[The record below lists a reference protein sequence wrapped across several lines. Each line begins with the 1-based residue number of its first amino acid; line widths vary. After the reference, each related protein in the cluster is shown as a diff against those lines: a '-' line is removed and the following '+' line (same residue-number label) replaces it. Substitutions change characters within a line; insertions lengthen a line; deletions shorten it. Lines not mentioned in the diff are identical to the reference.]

1 MERYKGRTLKINRDI
16 DFENDNETEDK
27 LSYMHLKQIIYIIQR
42 ILLSSSNND

>member
-27 LSYMHLKQIIYIIQR
+27 LSYMHLKQIIQR